1 MRIVLIGPPGAG
13 KGTQSERIVRHLG
26 IPHISTGDML
36 RAAIQEKTRIGTL
49 ATEYLSSGR
58 LVPDPL
64 ILQLVGERLS
74 KPDCERGYLFDG
86 FPRTQGQ
93 AVSLDK
99 FLSDLSTPLD
109 MVIELQVSEE
119 TLLDRLAHRGR
130 ADDHPQVIRERFRA
144 YRDQTKPLSDYY
156 RERSLLASVDGSGTP
171 DEVFER
177 VVAAVATRERGE
189 HDA

>member
-36 RAAIQEKTRIGTL
+36 RAAIQEKTRIGSL

-74 KPDCERGYLFDG
+74 KPDCEIGYLFDG

-99 FLSDLSTPLD
+99 FLGDLKTPLD
-109 MVIELQVSEE
+109 LVLELQVSEE
-119 TLLDRLAHRGR
+119 TLLERLAQRGR

-156 RERSLLASVDGSGTP
+156 RDKGLLVTVHGGGTP
-171 DEVFER
+171 DEVFQHI
-177 VVAAVATRERGE
+177 VKAVQNHVPGE
-189 HDA
+189 DAK

>member
-13 KGTQSERIVRHLG
+13 KGTQSEQIVRHLG

-36 RAAIQEKTRIGTL
+36 RAAIQDKTRIGTL

-64 ILQLVGERLS
+64 ILQLVGERLAQ
-74 KPDCERGYLFDG
+74 PDCEAGYLFDG

-93 AVSLDK
+93 AISLDK
-99 FLSDLSTPLD
+99 FLGDLGTPLD
-109 MVIELQVSEE
+109 LVIELQVSEE
-119 TLLDRLAHRGR
+119 TLLERLAHRGR

-156 RERSLLASVDGSGTP
+156 RERGLLASVDGSGTP
-171 DEVFER
+171 EEVFQR
-177 VVAAVATRERGE
+177 VVVVLELPDRGE
-189 HDA
+189 PTS

>member
-13 KGTQSERIVRHLG
+13 KGTQSERIVRHLR

-36 RAAIQEKTRIGTL
+36 RAAIQDKTRIGSL

-64 ILQLVGERLS
+64 ILQLVGERLA
-74 KPDCERGYLFDG
+74 KPDCAVGYLFDG

-99 FLSDLSTPLD
+99 FLGDLKTPLD
-109 MVIELQVSEE
+109 LVLELQVSEE
-119 TLLDRLAHRGR
+119 TLLERLAQRGR

-156 RERSLLASVDGSGTP
+156 RDRGLLVTVYGGGTP
-171 DEVFER
+171 DEVFQR
-177 VVAAVATRERGE
+177 IVQAVQNHEPGEDAT
-189 HDA
+189 